1 MKKTRTTKPLFFVF
15 TIALIFFAGAFT
27 GRYFLAEEI
36 TANDARS
43 AAKIMGLDLSNSEI
57 DSLVSSLEGFRSD
70 YVANRERDIP
80 NNLSPALTFNPL
92 PPGMIIDQEQKPIV
106 FSHPGKV
113 TLPKNRDELAFYTV
127 RELAELIRTRQI
139 TSVELTK
146 FFIERLKQYDPKLHC
161 VVTLTEDLALQ
172 QARRADTE
180 LAQGIYR
187 GLLHGIPYGAKD
199 LLTVQGYKTT
209 WGAMPYKDQSFEYD
223 ATVIKKL
230 EAAGAVLCAKLTL
243 GALAMG
249 DTWFGGMTRN
259 PWDIETGSS
268 GSSAGSASAV
278 SAGLLPFAIGTE
290 TLGSIVSP
298 STVCGT
304 TGLRPTFGR
313 VSKYG
318 AMALSWSMD
327 KIGPITRSVEDAAIV
342 FDAIRGSDQRDL
354 SVIDAPFNYNANSD
368 TKKLSVGYLKSAF
381 DRNYP
386 FKTQDS
392 IALAKMQELGYE
404 LVPIELPEVPNI
416 RFILTA
422 EAAAA
427 FDELTRS
434 NEDDLLV
441 RQGRN
446 AWPNTFRE
454 ARFIPAV
461 EYIQANRL
469 RSQLIAEMQ
478 RVFEEVDV
486 YINPSWGSSSLLI
499 TNLTGHPC
507 VVMPN
512 GFRDNGTPTS
522 ITFTGKLFGEAEL
535 LSLAKAWQDATDYH
549 KQHPEL

>member
-1 MKKTRTTKPLFFVF
+1 MKNTYLLRSSAIVLA
-15 TIALIFFAGAFT
+15 IAIIFFAGAFT
-27 GRYFLAEEI
+27 GRYFMAEDI

-43 AAKIMGLDLSNSEI
+43 AAKIMGVDLTDSEI
-57 DSLVSSLEGFRSD
+57 DSLVNSLEGFRQAYQS
-70 YVANRERDIP
+70 NREAKIP
-80 NNLSPALTFNPL
+80 NSLSPALAFNPL
-92 PPGMIIDQEQKPIV
+92 PPGMIIDQKQEAIV
-106 FSHPGKV
+106 FSNPGKV
-113 TLPKNRDELAFYTV
+113 VLPKNRDELAFYSV

-139 TSVELTK
+139 SSVELTQ
-146 FFIERLKQYDPKLHC
+146 FFIERLKTYDPQLHC
-161 VVTLTEDLALQ
+161 VVTLTEDLALA
-172 QARRADTE
+172 QAKKLDIE
-180 LAQGIYR
+180 LSQGIYR

-199 LLTVQGYKTT
+199 LLAKQGYKTT
-209 WGAMPYKDQSFEYD
+209 WGAMPYKDQTFEYD

-230 EAAGAVLCAKLTL
+230 EDAGAILTAKLTL

-249 DTWFGGMTRN
+249 DVWFGGMTRN
-259 PWDIETGSS
+259 PWDIESGSS

-327 KIGPITRSVEDAAIV
+327 KIGPIARTVEDAAIV
-342 FDAIRGSDQRDL
+342 FDAIRGADHKDM
-354 SVIDAPFNYNANSD
+354 SVIDAPFNYNANFD
-368 TKKLSVGYLKSAF
+368 TKKLKIGYLKSAF
-381 DRNYP
+381 DRNYA
-386 FKTQDS
+386 FKMQDS
-392 IALAKMQELGYE
+392 IALAKMRAMGYE

-427 FDELTRS
+427 FDELTLS
-434 NEDDLLV
+434 NQDDLMV

-469 RSQLIAEMQ
+469 RSKLIADMQ
-478 RVFEEVDV
+478 RIFEEVDV
-486 YINPSWGSSSLLI
+486 YINPSWGNNSLLI

-512 GFRDNGTPTS
+512 GFRDNGRPTS

-549 KQHPEL
+549 KKHPAL